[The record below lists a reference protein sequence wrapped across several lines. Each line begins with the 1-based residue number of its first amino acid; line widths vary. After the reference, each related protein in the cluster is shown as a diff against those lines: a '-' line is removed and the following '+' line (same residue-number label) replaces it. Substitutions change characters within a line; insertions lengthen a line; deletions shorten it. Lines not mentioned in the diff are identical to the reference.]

1 MLVVQA
7 HGHQRQQHGL
17 GVLVWPRRNAR
28 RTQRDGTTLE
38 TVTTCF
44 STTLETGCAMT
55 LETSL
60 HGLLEVE
67 DAFTL
72 QAPVHAAMSMHIRP
86 RPFLLICS
94 GPVAR
99 FATVAAPAASAS
111 ASGAL
116 LYICAPDIYDKRTK
130 RRNEKRQMNLEPR
143 AARAASVAD
152 NPPLDRQASW
162 HQCLTECQRVEQLVS
177 AGRAKRLKK
186 EEENK

>member
-1 MLVVQA
+1 
-7 HGHQRQQHGL
+7 
-17 GVLVWPRRNAR
+17 
-28 RTQRDGTTLE
+28 
-38 TVTTCF
+38 
-44 STTLETGCAMT
+44 MT

-99 FATVAAPAASAS
+99 FATVVAPAASAS

-162 HQCLTECQRVEQLVS
+162 HQCLTECQRVEDQVS
-177 AGRAKRLKK
+177 TVCAKRVSK
-186 EEENK
+186 EKAEENSKS

>member
-1 MLVVQA
+1 
-7 HGHQRQQHGL
+7 
-17 GVLVWPRRNAR
+17 
-28 RTQRDGTTLE
+28 
-38 TVTTCF
+38 
-44 STTLETGCAMT
+44 MT

-99 FATVAAPAASAS
+99 FATAVVAPAASAS
-111 ASGAL
+111 ATGAL
-116 LYICAPDIYDKRTK
+116 LYIRAPDIYDKRTK

-162 HQCLTECQRVEQLVS
+162 HQCLTECQRVGQLVS